1 MLADRRTKIV
11 ATIGP
16 ATKSRENLS
25 KAISAGMNVAR
36 LNFSHGTH
44 EDHLSVIR
52 NLRELSEELHA
63 PISILQ
69 DLQGPKIRVG
79 RFQGGSIELV
89 EREKVIVTTEDV
101 VGKPGLIPSD
111 FKDLPKSCRVGHRIM
126 LDDGLLELRIDKVEQ
141 KSVHCTVVFG
151 GTLKDR
157 KGMNVPG
164 GGLAIESLTEKD
176 LKDLEFGLA
185 NGVDFVALSFV
196 RKGDDIRFLQDI
208 IKNKAPGT
216 KIIAKIEMLEAVEN
230 LEEIVRL
237 SDAVMVARGDL
248 AVEVG
253 QTRLPQIQKQIVQ
266 LCNRIGCPVITA
278 TQMLDSM
285 TENPRPTRAE
295 ITDVANAV
303 LDGSD
308 ALMLSAESASG
319 RYPFKCI
326 QTMHEI
332 ILEVERNGDYYY
344 NMTMESEFFSVAE
357 AIGAAASLT
366 ALKLNASAIVCLTTS
381 GRTASIISSFRPKAR
396 IIAVTH
402 ILPTLNRL
410 ELAWGI
416 QTLKIKPYTSSD
428 DAMQEI
434 EEMLIQYG
442 LVKTGDKV
450 ILTLGVPV
458 LERGKTN
465 ALRVYTVGH
474 EETKRL
480 GEKELPLRCK
490 DNSIDL
496 EDGEGHSAKIGASTP
511 PSTTDNN

>member
-16 ATKSRENLS
+16 ATRGRANLK
-25 KAISAGMNVAR
+25 KAIMSGMNVAR

-44 EDHLSVIR
+44 EDHLKVIR
-52 NLRELSEELHA
+52 ELREVSEELHA
-63 PISILQ
+63 PVTILQ

-79 RFQGGSIELV
+79 RFEGGEIELNEGEQV
-89 EREKVIVTTEDV
+89 VITTENI

-111 FKDLPKSCRVGHRIM
+111 YKDLTKAARPGNRIM
-126 LDDGLLELRIDKVEQ
+126 LDDGLLELKIDRVEDPR
-141 KSVHCTVVFG
+141 VYATVLFG
-151 GTLKDR
+151 GVLKDR

-164 GGLAIESLTEKD
+164 GELAIECLTEKD
-176 LKDLEFGLA
+176 LRDLEFGLA
-185 NGVDFVALSFV
+185 NGVDYVALSFV
-196 RKGDDIRFLQDI
+196 RKGDDIRQLQDI
-208 IKNKAPGT
+208 IKLKAPGT
-216 KIIAKIEMLEAVEN
+216 KIVAKIEMLEAIDN

-266 LCNRIGCPVITA
+266 LCNKIGCPVITA

-319 RYPFKCI
+319 KYPFKCI

-402 ILPTLNRL
+402 IIPTLNRL
-410 ELAWGI
+410 ELVWGI
-416 QTLKIKPYTSSD
+416 QTLTIKPYTSSD
-428 DAMQEI
+428 DAMHQI

-465 ALRVYTVGH
+465 ALRVYTIGR
-474 EETKRL
+474 EDARRL
-480 GEKELPLRCK
+480 SEDELPLRCR
-490 DNSIDL
+490 DVDSISRVNA
-496 EDGEGHSAKIGASTP
+496 SARP
-511 PSTTDNN
+511 VTTDSV

>member
-16 ATKSRENLS
+16 ATRSRENLK
-25 KAISAGMNVAR
+25 KAIIAGMNVAR

-44 EDHLSVIR
+44 DDHLQVIR
-52 NLRELSEELHA
+52 NLRELSSELGA
-63 PISILQ
+63 PVTILQ

-79 RFQGGSIELV
+79 RFENGSIELS
-89 EREKVIVTTEDV
+89 EGDKVVLTTDNVT
-101 VGKPGLIPSD
+101 GKPGLIPTD
-111 FKDLPKSCRVGHRIM
+111 YKHLPKASKVGGRIM
-126 LDDGLLELRIDKVEQ
+126 LDDGLLELRIDAVEGTN
-141 KSVHCTVVFG
+141 VHCTVIFG

-157 KGMNVPG
+157 KGINVPG
-164 GGLAIESLTEKD
+164 GELAIECMTEKD
-176 LKDLEFGLA
+176 LKDLDFGLA
-185 NGVDFVALSFV
+185 NGVDYVALSFV
-196 RKGDDIRFLQDI
+196 RKGDDIRQLQDI
-208 IKNKAPGT
+208 IKRQAPGT
-216 KIIAKIEMLEAVEN
+216 KIVAKIEMLEALDN

-253 QTRLPQIQKQIVQ
+253 QTRLPQIQKEIVR
-266 LCNRIGCPVITA
+266 LCNKVGCPVITA

-319 RYPFKCI
+319 KYPFKCI

-332 ILEVERNGDYYY
+332 IVEVESTGDYYY
-344 NMTMESEFFSVAE
+344 NMTLESEFFSTAE

-396 IIAVTH
+396 VIAVTH

-410 ELAWGI
+410 ELVWGI
-416 QTLKIKPYTSSD
+416 QTLVIKPYTSSD
-428 DAMQEI
+428 EAMHQI
-434 EEMLIQYG
+434 EEMLIKYG

-465 ALRVYTVGH
+465 AIRVYTAGREDV
-474 EETKRL
+474 KRL
-480 GEKELPLRCK
+480 AESELPLRCK
-490 DNSIDL
+490 TNP
-496 EDGEGHSAKIGASTP
+496 ASLP
-511 PSTTDNN
+511 GRVDASNRPMTTETV

>member
-16 ATKSRENLS
+16 ATQSRENLK
-25 KAISAGMNVAR
+25 KAIMAGMNVAR
-36 LNFSHGTH
+36 LNFSHGNHETH
-44 EDHLSVIR
+44 LQVIKDLRSLST
-52 NLRELSEELHA
+52 ELSA
-63 PISILQ
+63 PLTILQ

-79 RFQGGSIELV
+79 KFENGSIELADGEQV
-89 EREKVIVTTEDV
+89 VITVDDV

-111 FKDLPKSCRVGHRIM
+111 YKDLPRAATPGNRIM
-126 LDDGLLELRIDKVEQ
+126 LDDGLLELRID
-141 KSVHCTVVFG
+141 SVKGNNVSATVIYG

-157 KGMNVPG
+157 KGMNIPG
-164 GGLAIESLTEKD
+164 AQLAVECLTEKD
-176 LKDLEFGLA
+176 LRDLDFGLE
-185 NGVDFVALSFV
+185 NNVDYVALSFV
-196 RKGDDIRFLQDI
+196 RKGDDIRELQEI
-208 IKNKAPGT
+208 IKKKNPGT
-216 KIIAKIEMLEAVEN
+216 RIVAKIEMLEAIDN

-266 LCNRIGCPVITA
+266 MCNRIGTPVITA

-285 TENPRPTRAE
+285 TGNPRPTRAE

-319 RYPFKCI
+319 KYPFKCI

-332 ILEVERNGDYYY
+332 ISEVERNGDYFY
-344 NMTMESEFFSVAE
+344 NMSLDSEFFSVAE

-410 ELAWGI
+410 ELVWGI
-416 QTLKIKPYTSSD
+416 QGLTIQPYTSSD
-428 DAMQEI
+428 DAMNEI
-434 EEMLIQYG
+434 EDMLIKYG

-450 ILTLGVPV
+450 VLTLGVPV

-465 ALRVYTVGH
+465 AVRVYTVGR
-474 EETKRL
+474 EDVRRMPE
-480 GEKELPLRCK
+480 GDLPLRCK
-490 DNSIDL
+490 DNV
-496 EDGEGHSAKIGASTP
+496 SAATRVEAQGAP
-511 PSTTDNN
+511 QTTDRA

>member
-16 ATKSRENLS
+16 ATSKRENLR
-25 KAISAGMNVAR
+25 KAIQAGMNVAR

-44 EDHLSVIR
+44 EDHLQVIKH
-52 NLRELSEELHA
+52 LRELSTELGA
-63 PISILQ
+63 PVTILQ

-79 RFQGGSIELV
+79 RFENGSIELADGEEV
-89 EREKVIVTTEDV
+89 VITIDDV
-101 VGKPGLIPSD
+101 KGRPGLIPSD
-111 FKDLPKSCRVGHRIM
+111 YKDLPKAATVGNRIM
-126 LDDGLLELRIDKVEQ
+126 LDDGLLELRIDRVE
-141 KSVHCTVVFG
+141 SPNVYCTVVYG

-157 KGMNVPG
+157 KGMNIPG
-164 GGLAIESLTEKD
+164 AQLSVDCLTPKD
-176 LKDLEFGLA
+176 LKDLDFGLE
-185 NGVDFVALSFV
+185 NGVDYVALSFV
-196 RKGDDIRFLQDI
+196 RKGDDIRELQEI
-208 IKNKAPGT
+208 IKKKAPGT
-216 KIIAKIEMLEAVEN
+216 RIVAKIEMLEAIDN

-266 LCNRIGCPVITA
+266 MCNRIGCPVITA

-319 RYPFKCI
+319 KYPFKCI

-332 ILEVERNGDYYY
+332 ISEVERNGDYFY
-344 NMTMESEFFSVAE
+344 NMSLESEFFSVAE

-366 ALKLNASAIVCLTTS
+366 ALKLNATAIVCLTTS

-410 ELAWGI
+410 ELVWGI
-416 QTLKIKPYTSSD
+416 QGLEIKPYTSSD
-428 DAMQEI
+428 EAMDQI
-434 EEMLIQYG
+434 EEMLIKYG

-450 ILTLGVPV
+450 VLTLGVPV

-465 ALRVYTVGH
+465 AIRVYTVGR
-474 EETKRL
+474 EDVRRMTETD
-480 GEKELPLRCK
+480 LPLRCK
-490 DNSIDL
+490 DVSNPIRV
-496 EDGEGHSAKIGASTP
+496 ASSQKP
-511 PSTTDNN
+511 DTTDKN